1 MFYSTMI
8 FEEVGLSGEAAIF
21 ATIGVGTVNLLTTF
35 IQMYYID
42 HPKSG
47 RIQLLTIGTVGMI
60 ASTAMLTVAVTF
72 KENTLAKYG
81 AVALVMVFVFSFAL
95 GPAAISWLL
104 ASELFLTN
112 ARANGNAYMSAAN
125 WTTSSLVGLVFPEI
139 NIFVK

>member
-1 MFYSTMI
+1 MI

-72 KENTLAKYG
+72 KGEHACE
-81 AVALVMVFVFSFAL
+81 VMAPCLSADVFVFS
-95 GPAAISWLL
+95 ICSLL
-104 ASELFLTN
+104 D
-112 ARANGNAYMSAAN
+112 G
-125 WTTSSLVGLVFPEI
+125 
-139 NIFVK
+139 